1 MLYSQKTGKI
11 SVESF
16 TLNAEEGFLKLNLS
30 KQITL
35 GFALMLFLIVIISGF
50 SVYSVYRLDQAASN
64 IEGRYNTISSLLS
77 REGTKTQRYVSFENE
92 MLLES
97 IKISDE
103 QVKYAYITTL
113 TLVGITLLFGGIIT
127 LMAPR
132 VITRPVSRLVNAA
145 KFAASGDYSYR
156 VEDIRGDS
164 EISTLIRAFNNML
177 ESTERNKEELEK
189 KNAENLRLLETTKKF
204 NEVLEARVKEVTRE
218 IEEKQEELIKSE
230 KLATIGELA
239 TGIAHEIRNP
249 LSGISVALELMKS
262 ETEVEEHK
270 ETISDILKEIDRLG
284 RIIKEL
290 LQLGRHRSL
299 NLIECSP
306 NEIVERALNLVYA
319 KAKEKGIEVEK
330 KLNCKEQFCVDYE
343 QIQQVVINLLING
356 IEAIDGSGKL
366 TVETENSDGHVK
378 IKVADT
384 GPGFPEEIK
393 EKIFR
398 PFFSQKEHGT
408 GLGLPISSR
417 IVESHKG
424 RIVVSSEIGKGA
436 MFTVV
441 IPKNPT
447 G

>member
-1 MLYSQKTGKI
+1 MLYLQKTGRI
-11 SVESF
+11 SVEPF
-16 TLNAEEGFLKLNLS
+16 ALNTEEGFLSLKLS

-35 GFALMLFLIVIISGF
+35 GFALMLFLTVLISGF
-50 SVYSVYRLDQAASN
+50 SVYSIYRLDQAASN

-77 REGTKTQRYVSFENE
+77 SEKTRTQRYVSFENE

-97 IKISDE
+97 IRISDE

-127 LMAPR
+127 LMVPR
-132 VITRPVSRLVNAA
+132 VITRPISHLVNATRL
-145 KFAASGDYSYR
+145 AASGDYSYR
-156 VEDIRGDS
+156 VEDINGDS

-177 ESTERNKEELEK
+177 ENIERNEKELEK
-189 KNAENLRLLETTKKF
+189 KNAENIMLLEATKRF
-204 NEVLEARVKEVTRE
+204 NEVLEARIKVVTRE

-249 LSGISVALELMKS
+249 LSGISVALELMKG
-262 ETEVEEHK
+262 ETENEEHRQ
-270 ETISDILKEIDRLG
+270 TIFDILIEIDRLG

-290 LQLGRHRSL
+290 LQLGRHRGL

-306 NEIVERALNLVYA
+306 NEIVERALSLTYA
-319 KAKEKGIEVEK
+319 KAKEKGVEVEK
-330 KLNCKEQFCVDYE
+330 KLNCEEQFCVDYE
-343 QIQQVVINLLING
+343 QIQQVIINLLING

-366 TVETENSDGHVK
+366 TVETENSDGHIK

-384 GPGFPEEIK
+384 GCGFPEEIT

-398 PFFSQKEHGT
+398 PFFSLKEHGT
-408 GLGLPISSR
+408 GLGLPICNR
-417 IVESHKG
+417 IVEAHRGK
-424 RIVVSSEIGKGA
+424 IVVLSEVGKGSV
-436 MFTVV
+436 FTVT
-441 IPKNPT
+441 IPKNPIN
-447 G
+447 